1 MRPLKDLLI
10 VTNNP
15 LVVERYADC
24 LKAEGSPVEVVEEAS
39 RMLLEGYCLF
49 GSPLPPNGRLMKN
62 PFRSIALMREKKQ
75 VKEGRD
81 FLLLEKARQRLTV
94 TPFLSGEGKR
104 GRTWPSWTWRCSRQA
119 LTDDEMKGPS
129 VIIEYKE

>member
-15 LVVERYADC
+15 LVVEKYSYSR
-24 LKAEGSPVEVVEEAS
+24 KVEGSPVEVVEEAS

-62 PFRSIALMREKKQ
+62 PYRSIALIGEKKQ
-75 VKEGRD
+75 AKEGRD

-94 TPFLSGEGKR
+94 TPFLGGEGKR
-104 GRTWPSWTWRCSRQA
+104 GEDLAFMDLA
-119 LTDDEMKGPS
+119 LLEASLDRR
-129 VIIEYKE
+129 

>member
-1 MRPLKDLLI
+1 MKDLLI

-104 GRTWPSWTWRCSRQA
+104 GEDLAFMDLA
-119 LTDDEMKGPS
+119 LLEASLDRR
-129 VIIEYKE
+129 